1 MLAEK
6 DIMKLQNG
14 SDVRGIAVE
23 GVEGENVNLT
33 TEAVNRI
40 ASGFVEFLSKKL
52 NKSQNELKIAIGN
65 DSRISAPQIKEAAVK
80 ALVASGVEV
89 LDCGLASTPAMFM
102 SIIFSET
109 KADGSIM
116 LTASHLPYNRNGM
129 KFFTKDGGLE
139 KENIKEVLQNASKV
153 GETTSDIS
161 NIKKFDL
168 ISLYSKHLCKIIR
181 DKLNFGDK
189 PLNGMHVVVD
199 AGNGGGGF
207 FASKV
212 LEPLGANIQGSQF
225 LDPDGMFPNHIPNPE
240 DKKAMA
246 AIKEAVIKNKA
257 DLGLIFDTDVDRMSA
272 VLSDGEEVNR
282 NALIA
287 MMAAILAPDYPGST
301 IVTDSVTSDGLQK
314 FLEGDLKLKHHRFK
328 RGYKNV
334 INECIK
340 LNNSGVVSPL
350 AIETS
355 GHGAL
360 SENYYLDDGAYL
372 AVKLLIAAAKAFK
385 EGKNLASLIEKLEY
399 PAEAVEYRLKI
410 SEEDFRS
417 YGEKV
422 LQEFTK
428 RAKEKGIKFAE
439 PNFEGVRLVFENGWA
454 LLRLSLHD
462 PNMPLN
468 IESNVK
474 GGCKIITAQIKDLV
488 SGFDGL
494 DISVFDK

>member
-1 MLAEK
+1 MLSEK
-6 DIMKLQNG
+6 ELLKLQNG

-23 GVEGENVNLT
+23 GVADEPVNLT
-33 TEAVNRI
+33 PEAVNRI
-40 ASGFVEFLSKKL
+40 ASGFVKFLSLKL
-52 NKSQNELKIAIGN
+52 GKNSEDLKIAIGH
-65 DSRISAPQIKEAAVK
+65 DSRISAPQIKTAAIK
-80 ALVASGVEV
+80 ALSASGVKI

-102 SIIFSET
+102 SIIFDET

-116 LTASHLPYNRNGM
+116 LTASHLPFNRNGM
-129 KFFTKDGGLE
+129 KFFTRDGGLE
-139 KENIKEVLQNASKV
+139 KADIKQVLTFAAQV
-153 GETTSDIS
+153 GEVDAKIDGVE
-161 NIKKFDL
+161 KFDL
-168 ISLYSKHLCKIIR
+168 IGLYSKHLCKIIR
-181 DKLNFGDK
+181 AKLNFGDK
-189 PLNGMHVVVD
+189 PLDGMKIVVD

-207 FASKV
+207 FATKV
-212 LEPLGANIQGSQF
+212 LAPLGADTTGSQF
-225 LDPDGMFPNHIPNPE
+225 LEPDGMFPNHIPNPE

-246 AIKEAVIKNKA
+246 SIQKAVVDNRA

-272 VLSDGEEVNR
+272 VLSDGKEVNR

-287 MMAAILAPDYPGST
+287 MMSAILEPDYPGST

-314 FLEGDLKLKHHRFK
+314 FLEGELHLKHHRFK

-334 INECIK
+334 INECIR
-340 LNNSGVVSPL
+340 LNNSGIVSPL

-372 AVKLLIAAAKAFK
+372 AVKLLIAAAKARSD
-385 EGKNLASLIEKLEY
+385 GKNLASLIEKLEY

-410 SEEDFRS
+410 KTEDFKA

-422 LQEFTK
+422 LAEFAT
-428 RAKEKGIKFAE
+428 RAKSKGIKFAE
-439 PNFEGVRLVFENGWA
+439 PNFEGVRLIFDEGWA

-474 GGCKIITAQIKDLV
+474 GGCEKISSAVKDMLKD
-488 SGFDGL
+488 FDL
-494 DISVFDK
+494 LEF